1 VNDVSPQKPN
11 GGTTVGA
18 DGDPPFHE
26 RNERMKKDMA
36 TTITVSTPYGGCP
49 QCGRN
54 DGLLRV
60 DETDW
65 LICGEHKLRWFA
77 PSYFDGWKFDE
88 QRRAREMMRDY
99 NDIEGSFLPQGV
111 WSRDPEVRAAELAA
125 HRLKL
130 EAEIA
135 EREAE
140 REARFRIQSARRESI
155 VTTIVDGLK
164 GITPEMDESETIK
177 VVVDNHIR
185 IIGSKDRVLR
195 DVDDDIPF

>member
-1 VNDVSPQKPN
+1 
-11 GGTTVGA
+11 
-18 DGDPPFHE
+18 
-26 RNERMKKDMA
+26 
-36 TTITVSTPYGGCP
+36 
-49 QCGRN
+49 
-54 DGLLRV
+54 
-60 DETDW
+60 
-65 LICGEHKLRWFA
+65 
-77 PSYFDGWKFDE
+77 
-88 QRRAREMMRDY
+88 MMWDY
-99 NDIEGSFLPQGV
+99 NDIEGGFLPLGV

-140 REARFRIQSARRESI
+140 REARFRTQSARRESI
-155 VTTIVDGLK
+155 VATIVDGLK

-195 DVDDDIPF
+195 DVDDGIPF